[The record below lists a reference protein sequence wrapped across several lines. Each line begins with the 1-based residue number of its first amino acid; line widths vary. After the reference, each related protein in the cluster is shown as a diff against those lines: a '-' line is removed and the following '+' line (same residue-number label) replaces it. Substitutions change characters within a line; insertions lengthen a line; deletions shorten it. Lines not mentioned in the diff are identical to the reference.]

1 MTTSQKTSSHSLKLI
16 FVVNY
21 RTSFFITSIYQLK
34 KQFRIIF
41 INRKIAKF
49 IYDQYFIFGKM
60 AKSIFQSVLVI
71 CFLQLLNKIMTFD
84 EICTI
89 STLCRG
95 NALYL
100 QPGVFYLHHYYPEIR
115 CFHNSR

>member
-1 MTTSQKTSSHSLKLI
+1 
-16 FVVNY
+16 
-21 RTSFFITSIYQLK
+21 
-34 KQFRIIF
+34 
-41 INRKIAKF
+41 
-49 IYDQYFIFGKM
+49 M

-95 NALYL
+95 NAYTYSQVCFTYTTITQKYDVFTILDESECLKIQYL
-100 QPGVFYLHHYYPEIR
+100 LFVY
-115 CFHNSR
+115 